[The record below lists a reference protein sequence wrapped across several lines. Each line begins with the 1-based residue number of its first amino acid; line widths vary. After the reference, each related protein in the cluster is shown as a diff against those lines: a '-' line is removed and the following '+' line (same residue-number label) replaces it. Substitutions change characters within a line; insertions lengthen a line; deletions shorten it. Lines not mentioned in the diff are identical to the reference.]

1 MRITIKQID
10 AVIEWLNNE
19 LERPQEPYGKDENGK
34 LKAQIG
40 NFHMYSA
47 YGKYGLHET
56 QNEQGGVKTVVELG
70 TKKELFNA
78 IHRLLDG
85 VRLERENREKEQS

>member
-1 MRITIKQID
+1 MRITIQQID

-19 LERPQEPYGKDENGK
+19 LERPQEPYGKD
-34 LKAQIG
+34 KAQVG

-56 QNEQGGVKTVVELG
+56 QNEQGGVKTIVELG

-85 VRLERENREKEQS
+85 VRLERENRRKKA